1 MDEQRSAVAPSRRQR
16 RTEHTQARLLD
27 AATAVFLARGYDE
40 LTLAEV
46 TARADLGTGTLYLHF
61 RDKRSLYEAVV
72 RRALASLYQ
81 RWQRS
86 AGAGDSRAERVLA
99 MVRVTIEF
107 LTEHPELAR
116 LCLLDG
122 PSVESWLVEDIAA
135 VIATF
140 LDGPQP
146 ELRASLIIG
155 VALAAGRHYVRNDR
169 QPGAR
174 PLLETTL
181 AFCAG
186 GLAGTERP
194 ARAPSRSPR
203 KRAA

>member
-1 MDEQRSAVAPSRRQR
+1 MNDQRPEVVPSRRQR
-16 RTEHTQARLLD
+16 RSAHTQARLLD
-27 AATAVFLARGYDE
+27 AAAAVFLARGYDA

-46 TARADLGTGTLYLHF
+46 TERADLGTGTLYLHF
-61 RDKRSLYEAVV
+61 RDKRALYEGMV
-72 RRALASLYQ
+72 RRALGSMYQ
-81 RWQRS
+81 RWQR
-86 AGAGDSRAERVLA
+86 AVTLQDSPAERVLK
-99 MVRVTIEF
+99 MVRITIEF

-122 PSVESWLVEDIAA
+122 PSVESWLVDDVAK
-135 VIATF
+135 VMATF
-140 LDGPQP
+140 LDGPRP

-155 VALAAGRHYVRNDR
+155 AALAAGRHYIRNDQ

-186 GLAGTERP
+186 ALGVAPRA
-194 ARAPSRSPR
+194 ARAPRR
-203 KRAA
+203 TRRAS